1 MLSIV
6 NAFKLFKSKRSKMFL
21 NEYSIVK
28 IAVSSIDSYF
38 SSLLSILYEYYMKK
52 KARAMEKAILANIPR
67 LRAKS
72 QA

>member
-1 MLSIV
+1 
-6 NAFKLFKSKRSKMFL
+6 L
-21 NEYSIVK
+21 N
-28 IAVSSIDSYF
+28 
-38 SSLLSILYEYYMKK
+38 EYYMKK